1 MCYMVQYVH
10 YMTLS
15 SPEATL
21 DKVLALSMLVSA
33 DMARFE
39 AAEHVT
45 GPRLHLLWQL
55 GVNGPCTQRA
65 LADALEVTP
74 RNITGLV
81 DGLVDSGHVTRE
93 PHPTDRRA
101 TLVTPT
107 PVGAAFLSRLRASHA
122 NLAEQLF
129 GHMTPRRL
137 AAFTRGLD
145 ETIERFARLADEDQA

>member
-1 MCYMVQYVH
+1 MV
-10 YMTLS
+10 TRS
-15 SPEATL
+15 SAEAAL
-21 DKVLALSMLVSA
+21 DKVLALSMLVTA

-39 AAEHVT
+39 AAERVT

-55 GVNGPCTQRA
+55 GISGPCTQRA

-81 DGLVDSGHVTRE
+81 DGLVESGHVTRE

-107 PVGAAFLSRLRASHA
+107 QEGAEFVARLRASHGD
-122 NLAEQLF
+122 LAEQLF
-129 GHMTPRRL
+129 GPMTPRQL
-137 AAFTRGLD
+137 ATFTRGLD
-145 ETIERFARLADEDQA
+145 ETLERFARLMEEDRE

>member
-1 MCYMVQYVH
+1 MKE
-10 YMTLS
+10 S
-15 SPEATL
+15 SPAATL

-55 GVNGPCTQRA
+55 GVSGPCTQRA

-81 DGLVDSGHVTRE
+81 DGLVESGHVTRE

-107 PVGAAFLSRLRASHA
+107 PAGAAFLTRLRASHA
-122 NLAEQLF
+122 DLAEQVF
-129 GHMTPRRL
+129 GDMTPRQL
-137 AAFTRGLD
+137 ATFSRGLD
-145 ETIERFARLADEDQA
+145 ETLERFARLVDEDQA